1 MMIVPIIHKAET
13 VCQYPCR
20 GIDALTGEPEKSKMT
35 DRKHK
40 ERNRYFPDGKIVLYG
55 ISMGADTV
63 MQASGLPLP
72 ESVVGIV
79 EDCGFTSAYEEFR
92 HMLKSMAH
100 LPGFP
105 LLNIL
110 GWQCKRFLKLDIK
123 ANDSR
128 KCVAATKL
136 PMLFLH
142 GDADAFVPAAMA
154 KECCAA
160 CAGDK
165 RLVVFEGAAHA
176 QSHFRHPEQYEREFF
191 AFVEHVTS
199 SASC

>member
-1 MMIVPIIHKAET
+1 MPRV
-13 VCQYPCR
+13 
-20 GIDALTGEPEKSKMT
+20 DALTGEPEKSKMT

-55 ISMGADTV
+55 ISMGAATV

-110 GWQCKRFLKLDIK
+110 GWQCKCFFEAGYQSERFPEMRRRNK
-123 ANDSR
+123 A
-128 KCVAATKL
+128 
-136 PMLFLH
+136 
-142 GDADAFVPAAMA
+142 ADAVSARR
-154 KECCAA
+154 C
-160 CAGDK
+160 G
-165 RLVVFEGAAHA
+165 RLRPGGNGKGML
-176 QSHFRHPEQYEREFF
+176 RRL
-191 AFVEHVTS
+191 
-199 SASC
+199 CR